1 MSKNLVAILFA
12 AVLLIVLATVYNS
25 TFVAGGSGI
34 VLVVTLGYAYVV
46 SKRESERRE
55 TGEA

>member
-46 SKRESERRE
+46 SKRESEHRE